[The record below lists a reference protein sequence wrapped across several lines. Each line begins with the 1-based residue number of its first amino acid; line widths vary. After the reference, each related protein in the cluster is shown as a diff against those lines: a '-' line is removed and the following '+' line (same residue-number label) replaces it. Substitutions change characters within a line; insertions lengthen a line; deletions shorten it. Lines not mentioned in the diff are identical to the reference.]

1 MATNNRG
8 GNRRRQTGSKNN
20 NPRGRNQTS
29 SRSLSSDDSV
39 TRPLAAAIG
48 AAAAVGGAM
57 FLWSRRNEISEQ
69 ISDLSEQ
76 LNQARQSGRWTSSED
91 DGAEEAP
98 ASTSRRRGSGRS
110 QVEIAE
116 EALTLKEIGAAS

>member
-29 SRSLSSDDSV
+29 SRSRSSDDSV

-76 LNQARQSGRWTSSED
+76 LNQARQSGRWSSED
-91 DGAEEAP
+91 DAEDAP
-98 ASTSRRRGSGRS
+98 ASTSRRRGSGRT

>member
-29 SRSLSSDDSV
+29 SRSRSSDDSV

-76 LNQARQSGRWTSSED
+76 LNQARQSGRWSSEY

-98 ASTSRRRGSGRS
+98 ASTSRRRGNGRS